1 MIVMGF
7 ISQPPLRRRQSTATS
22 TCGAHGAVR
31 RARPTLTLAGP
42 VAHHG
47 QRPFAKGG
55 GRRMRRLI
63 KIYDTTLRDGTQ
75 GEGVSFSMEDKVRL
89 ATRMDAI
96 GIHYIEGGWP
106 GSNPKDL
113 RFFRRMQDVSL
124 KHARLAAFS
133 MTRRAGGSTASD
145 ANMQAILDAGAPVAT
160 IVGKAW
166 DFHVTQALGTTLEEN
181 LSMVHDTIAYLRP
194 KMDEVLFDAE
204 HFFDGFRANREYAL
218 ATLRAAERA
227 GAHWLV
233 LCDTNGGTLP
243 GDLVEILR
251 VVKGAVTTPLGIHVH
266 NDAECAVANS
276 LAAAAEGVGQIQ
288 GTING
293 FGERCG
299 NANLVSIIPS
309 LVLKMGIDCIPEA
322 HLRELR
328 DMSRFVAELANRK
341 PWDAQPYVGDS
352 AFAHKGGMHVS
363 AVLKH
368 PETYEHIDPAAVGN
382 HRRVL
387 VSELAGKSNIVW
399 KAREFGINI
408 DQDTPDSRRILDRL
422 KQLEDEGFQFEGA
435 EASFEL
441 LMERALGRHRPYFE
455 LDAYRVIVEEQ
466 SGDDEPVAEAT
477 VRVKVKGI
485 LEHTA
490 AAGNGPVNALD
501 HALRKALE
509 QFYPN
514 LKEMRLLDYK
524 VRILDESKGT
534 AAKTR
539 VLITSGDMRETWGTV
554 GVADNIIEAS
564 WLALVDSVEYKLRA
578 DSRQGQ
584 A

>member
-1 MIVMGF
+1 
-7 ISQPPLRRRQSTATS
+7 
-22 TCGAHGAVR
+22 
-31 RARPTLTLAGP
+31 
-42 VAHHG
+42 
-47 QRPFAKGG
+47 
-55 GRRMRRLI
+55 MRRLI

-89 ATRMDAI
+89 ATRLDAI

-113 RFFRRMQDVSL
+113 RFFARMQDVTL
-124 KHARLAAFS
+124 KHAKLAAFS
-133 MTRRAGGSTASD
+133 MTRRAGGTAESD
-145 ANMQAILDAGAPVAT
+145 ANMQALITAGAPVAT

-181 LSMVHDTIAYLRP
+181 LAMVGDTIAFLRP

-204 HFFDGFRANREYAL
+204 HFFDGFRANRDYAL
-218 ATLRAAERA
+218 ATLRAAESA

-243 GDLVEILR
+243 PDLVEILR
-251 VVKGAVTTPLGIHVH
+251 VVKAAVKTPLGIHVH

-276 LAAAAEGVGQIQ
+276 LAAVAEGVGQVQ
-288 GTING
+288 GTVNG

-309 LVLKMGIDCIPEA
+309 LVLKMGIDCIPDA

-328 DMSRFVAELANRK
+328 DVSRFVSELANRK

-368 PETYEHIDPAAVGN
+368 PETYEHINPELVGN

-399 KAREFGINI
+399 KAREFGIDI
-408 DQDTPDSRRILDRL
+408 DRDTPDSRRILERL

-539 VLITSGDMRETWGTV
+539 VLITSGDTRETWGTV

-578 DSRQGQ
+578 DDRRGQ

>member
-1 MIVMGF
+1 M
-7 ISQPPLRRRQSTATS
+7 P
-22 TCGAHGAVR
+22 
-31 RARPTLTLAGP
+31 
-42 VAHHG
+42 
-47 QRPFAKGG
+47 
-55 GRRMRRLI
+55 RLI
-63 KIYDTTLRDGTQ
+63 RIYDTTLRDGTQ

-89 ATRMDAI
+89 AQRFDAV
-96 GIHYIEGGWP
+96 GLHYIEGGWP

-113 RFFRRMQDVSL
+113 RFFRRMQDVGL
-124 KHARLAAFS
+124 KHAKLAAFS
-133 MTRRAGGSTASD
+133 MTRRAGGTAESD
-145 ANMQAILDAGAPVAT
+145 PNMRALVDAGAPVGT

-166 DFHVTQALGTTLEEN
+166 DFHVTHALETTVEEN
-181 LSMVHDTIAYLRP
+181 LAMITDTIAYLRP
-194 KMDEVLFDAE
+194 KMEEVLFDAE
-204 HFFDGFRANREYAL
+204 HFFDGFRANRAYAL
-218 ATLRAAERA
+218 ATLKAAEAA

-243 GDLVEILR
+243 TELVEIVR
-251 VVKGAVTTPLGIHVH
+251 EVRKHVRTPLGIHVH

-276 LAAAAEGVGQIQ
+276 LAAVAEGVDQVQ

-299 NANLVSIIPS
+299 NANLVSIIPN
-309 LVLKMGIDCIPEA
+309 LMLKMKLDCIPEA
-322 HLRELR
+322 SLRELR
-328 DMSRFVAELANRK
+328 DLSRFVSELANRK

-368 PETYEHIDPAAVGN
+368 PETYEHVDPRAVGN

-387 VSELAGKSNIVW
+387 VSELSGQSNIVW
-399 KAREFGINI
+399 KAREYGI
-408 DQDTPDSRRILDRL
+408 DLDRGTPESRRILEEL
-422 KQLEDEGFQFEGA
+422 KALEDQGFQFEGA

-441 LMERALGRHRPYFE
+441 LMERALGRHTPYFE
-455 LDAYRVIVEEQ
+455 LEAYRVIVEEQ
-466 SGDDEPVAEAT
+466 DASGEPVAEAT
-477 VRVKVKGI
+477 VRVRVKGI

-490 AAGNGPVNALD
+490 ATGNGPVNALD

-509 QFYPN
+509 EFYPN
-514 LKEMRLLDYK
+514 LKTMRLLDYK

-539 VLITSGDMRETWGTV
+539 VLITSGDGEDTWGTV

-564 WLALVDSVEYKLRA
+564 WHALVDSIEYKLRRDQRRSA
-578 DSRQGQ
+578 
-584 A
+584 

>member
-1 MIVMGF
+1 
-7 ISQPPLRRRQSTATS
+7 
-22 TCGAHGAVR
+22 
-31 RARPTLTLAGP
+31 
-42 VAHHG
+42 
-47 QRPFAKGG
+47 
-55 GRRMRRLI
+55 MRRFI
-63 KIYDTTLRDGTQ
+63 RIYDTTLRDGTQ

-89 ATRMDAI
+89 ASRLDAF

-113 RFFRRMQDVSL
+113 RFFRRMQDVTL
-124 KHARLAAFS
+124 KHAKLAAFS
-133 MTRRAGGSTASD
+133 MTRRAGGATESD
-145 ANMQAILDAGAPVAT
+145 PNMQAIIDSGAPVAT

-166 DFHVTQALGTTLEEN
+166 DFHVTAALGTTRDEN
-181 LSMVHDTIAYLRP
+181 VAMIRDSIAYLRP

-218 ATLRAAERA
+218 ATLQAAAEA

-243 GDLVEILR
+243 PDLVAIIRE
-251 VVKGAVTTPLGIHVH
+251 VKRHVKTPLGIHVH
-266 NDAECAVANS
+266 NDAECAVANT
-276 LAAAAEGVGQIQ
+276 LAAVMEGVDQVQ

-299 NANLVSIIPS
+299 NANLVSIIPT
-309 LVLKMGIDCIPEA
+309 LALKLGLDCVPTT

-328 DMSRFVAELANRK
+328 DLSRFVSELANRK
-341 PWDAQPYVGDS
+341 PWSSQPYVGDS

-363 AVLKH
+363 AVQKH
-368 PETYEHIDPAAVGN
+368 PETYEHIEPERVGN

-387 VSELAGKSNIVW
+387 VSELAGKSNILW
-399 KAREFGINI
+399 KAREYGI
-408 DQDTPDSRRILDRL
+408 DLDHDTPDSRRILDRL
-422 KQLEDEGFQFEGA
+422 KALEDEGFQFEGA

-441 LMERALGRHRPYFE
+441 LMERALGRHKPWFE

-466 SGDDEPVAEAT
+466 TAAGEPVAEAT

-509 QFYPN
+509 EFYPN
-514 LKEMRLLDYK
+514 LREMKLLDYK

-539 VLITSGDMRETWGTV
+539 VLITSGDGRETWGTV

-564 WLALVDSVEYKLRA
+564 WQALVDSVEYKLRA
-578 DSRQGQ
+578 DERRPV
-584 A
+584 

>member
-1 MIVMGF
+1 
-7 ISQPPLRRRQSTATS
+7 
-22 TCGAHGAVR
+22 
-31 RARPTLTLAGP
+31 
-42 VAHHG
+42 
-47 QRPFAKGG
+47 
-55 GRRMRRLI
+55 MRRSV

-89 ATRMDAI
+89 ASRLDAF

-133 MTRRAGGSTASD
+133 MTRRAGGVADSD
-145 ANMQAILDAGAPVAT
+145 PNMLAIIESGAPVAT
-160 IVGKAW
+160 IVGKSW
-166 DFHVTQALGTTLEEN
+166 DFHVTGALETTLAEN
-181 LSMVHDTIAYLRP
+181 LAMIHDSIAWLRP
-194 KMDEVLFDAE
+194 RTEEVLFDAE

-218 ATLRAAERA
+218 ATLKAAEA
-227 GAHWLV
+227 GGAHWLV

-243 GDLVEILR
+243 AELVG
-251 VVKGAVTTPLGIHVH
+251 VVQAVRRAVKTPLGIHVH

-276 LAAAAEGVGQIQ
+276 LAAVLEGVDQVQ
-288 GTING
+288 GTVNG

-299 NANLVSIIPS
+299 NANLVSVIPA
-309 LVLKMGIDCIPEA
+309 LVLKLGIECIPAA

-328 DMSRFVAELANRK
+328 DLARFVSELANRT
-341 PWDAQPYVGDS
+341 PWSAQPYVGDS

-363 AVLKH
+363 AVQKH
-368 PETYEHIDPAAVGN
+368 PETYEHIDPETVGN

-387 VSELAGKSNIVW
+387 VSELAGKSNVLW
-399 KAREFGINI
+399 KAREYGI
-408 DQDTPDSRRILDRL
+408 DLDRDTPDSRRILDRL
-422 KQLEDEGFQFEGA
+422 KALEDEGFQFEGA

-441 LMERALGRHRPYFE
+441 LMERALGRHKPYFE
-455 LDAYRVIVEEQ
+455 LEAYRVIVEEQ
-466 SGDDEPVAEAT
+466 SAAEEPVAEAT
-477 VRVKVKGI
+477 VRVRVKGI

-490 AAGNGPVNALD
+490 ASGNGPVNALD

-509 QFYPN
+509 EFYPGLRE
-514 LKEMRLLDYK
+514 LKLLDYK

-539 VLITSGDMRETWGTV
+539 VLITSGDGRETWGTV

-564 WLALVDSVEYKLRA
+564 WQALVDSVEFKLRA
-578 DSRQGQ
+578 DERPHR

>member
-1 MIVMGF
+1 M
-7 ISQPPLRRRQSTATS
+7 RRQ
-22 TCGAHGAVR
+22 
-31 RARPTLTLAGP
+31 
-42 VAHHG
+42 
-47 QRPFAKGG
+47 
-55 GRRMRRLI
+55 I

-89 ATRMDAI
+89 ATRLDAL
-96 GIHYIEGGWP
+96 GVHYIEGGWP

-113 RFFRRMQDVSL
+113 RFFRRMQDVSF
-124 KHARLAAFS
+124 KHAKLAAFS
-133 MTRRAGGSTASD
+133 MTRRAGGVAASD
-145 ANMQAILDAGAPVAT
+145 ANMQALLEAGTPVAT
-160 IVGKAW
+160 IVGKSW
-166 DFHVTQALGTTLEEN
+166 DFHVTDALATSLPEN
-181 LSMVHDTIAYLRP
+181 LAMIEDTIAFLRP
-194 KMDEVLFDAE
+194 RMEEVLFDAE

-218 ATLRAAERA
+218 QTLKAAERA

-243 GDLVEILR
+243 AELVAILR
-251 VVKGAVTTPLGIHVH
+251 EVKKHVTTPLGIHVH

-276 LAAAAEGVGQIQ
+276 LAAVMEGVDQVQ
-288 GTING
+288 GTMNG

-299 NANLVSIIPS
+299 NANLVSIIPT
-309 LVLKMGIDCIPEA
+309 LALKLGFECIPTPY
-322 HLRELR
+322 LRELR
-328 DMSRFVAELANRK
+328 DLSRFVSELANRT
-341 PWDAQPYVGDS
+341 PWSSQPYVGDS

-363 AVLKH
+363 AVQKH
-368 PETYEHIDPAAVGN
+368 PDTYEHVDPASIGN

-387 VSELAGKSNIVW
+387 VSELSGKSNILW
-399 KAREFGINI
+399 KAREYGI
-408 DQDTPDSRRILDRL
+408 DLDRDTPDSRRILDRL
-422 KQLEDEGFQFEGA
+422 KTLEDEGFQFEGA

-441 LMERALGRHRPYFE
+441 LMERALGRHRPCFE

-466 SGDDEPVAEAT
+466 SAAGEPVAEAT
-477 VRVKVKGI
+477 VRVRVKGM

-509 QFYPN
+509 EFYPN

>member
-1 MIVMGF
+1 
-7 ISQPPLRRRQSTATS
+7 
-22 TCGAHGAVR
+22 
-31 RARPTLTLAGP
+31 
-42 VAHHG
+42 
-47 QRPFAKGG
+47 
-55 GRRMRRLI
+55 MRRLI

-89 ATRMDAI
+89 ASRLDAL

-113 RFFRRMQDVSL
+113 RFFRRMQDVTL
-124 KHARLAAFS
+124 KHAKLAAFS
-133 MTRRAGGSTASD
+133 MTRRAGGAADSD
-145 ANMQAILDAGAPVAT
+145 ANMRALLDAGAPVAT
-160 IVGKAW
+160 IVGKSW
-166 DFHVTQALGTTLEEN
+166 DFHVTEALGTTLPEN
-181 LSMVHDTIAYLRP
+181 LAMIGDTIAFLRP
-194 KMDEVLFDAE
+194 RMDEVIFDAE
-204 HFFDGFRANREYAL
+204 HFFDGFRANPDYAV
-218 ATLRAAERA
+218 ATLMAAEAA

-243 GDLVEILR
+243 AELVATIQA
-251 VVKGAVTTPLGIHVH
+251 VKKHVRAPLGIHVH

-276 LAAAAEGVGQIQ
+276 LAAVGEGINQVQ
-288 GTING
+288 GTFNG

-309 LVLKMGIDCIPEA
+309 LVLKLGLDCIPEPS
-322 HLRELR
+322 LRELR
-328 DMSRFVAELANRK
+328 DVSRFVSELANRK
-341 PWDAQPYVGDS
+341 PWSSQPYVGDS

-363 AVLKH
+363 AVQKH
-368 PETYEHIDPAAVGN
+368 PETYEHINPEAVGN

-387 VSELAGKSNIVW
+387 VSELAGKSNILW
-399 KAREFGINI
+399 KAREYGIDI
-408 DQDTPDSRRILDRL
+408 DQDTPDSRRILEQV
-422 KQLEDEGFQFEGA
+422 KALEDQGFQFEGA

-455 LDAYRVIVEEQ
+455 LEAYRVIVEEQ
-466 SGDDEPVAEAT
+466 NADQEPVAEAT
-477 VRVKVKGI
+477 VRVRVKGI

-490 AAGNGPVNALD
+490 ASGNGPVNALD

-509 QFYPN
+509 EFYPS
-514 LKEMRLLDYK
+514 LKAMKLLDYK

-539 VLITSGDMRETWGTV
+539 VLITSGDGEETWGTV

-564 WLALVDSVEYKLRA
+564 WEALVDSIEYKLRR
-578 DSRQGQ
+578 DERRGRR
-584 A
+584 

>member
-1 MIVMGF
+1 MSRVI
-7 ISQPPLRRRQSTATS
+7 T
-22 TCGAHGAVR
+22 
-31 RARPTLTLAGP
+31 
-42 VAHHG
+42 
-47 QRPFAKGG
+47 
-55 GRRMRRLI
+55 
-63 KIYDTTLRDGTQ
+63 IYDTTLRDGTQ

-89 ATRMDAI
+89 ASRLDAF

-113 RFFRRMQDVSL
+113 RFFRRMQDVTL
-124 KHARLAAFS
+124 KQARLAAFS
-133 MTRRAGGSTASD
+133 MTRRAGGATETD
-145 ANMQAILDAGAPVAT
+145 PNMEAILAAGAPVAT

-166 DFHVTQALGTTLEEN
+166 DFHVTEALGTTRDEN
-181 LSMVHDTIAYLRP
+181 VAMIRDSIAYLRP
-194 KMDEVLFDAE
+194 KLEEVLFDAE

-218 ATLRAAERA
+218 ATLRAAAEA
-227 GAHWLV
+227 GARWLV

-243 GDLVEILR
+243 QDLV
-251 VVKGAVTTPLGIHVH
+251 AVIREVRRHLTTPLGIHVH

-276 LAAAAEGVGQIQ
+276 LAAVMEGVDHVQ

-299 NANLVSIIPS
+299 NANLVSIIPT
-309 LVLKMGIDCIPEA
+309 LVLKLGLECVPTA
-322 HLRELR
+322 HLRDLR
-328 DMSRFVAELANRK
+328 DLSRFVSELANRT
-341 PWDAQPYVGDS
+341 PWSSQPYVGDS

-363 AVLKH
+363 AVQKH
-368 PETYEHIDPAAVGN
+368 PQTYEHVDPERVGN

-387 VSELAGKSNIVW
+387 VSELAGKSNILW
-399 KAREFGINI
+399 KAREFGI
-408 DQDTPDSRRILDRL
+408 DLDRDTPDSRRILDRL
-422 KQLEDEGFQFEGA
+422 KALEDEGFQFEGA

-441 LMERALGRHRPYFE
+441 LMERALGRHTPYFE

-466 SGDDEPVAEAT
+466 STAEEAVAEAT
-477 VRVKVKGI
+477 VRVRVKGM

-501 HALRKALE
+501 HALRKALQE
-509 QFYPN
+509 FYPSLVQ
-514 LKEMRLLDYK
+514 LKLLDYK

-539 VLITSGDMRETWGTV
+539 VLITSGDGTDTWGTV

-564 WLALVDSVEYKLRA
+564 WQALVDSVEYKLRA
-578 DSRQGQ
+578 DERRTR

>member
-1 MIVMGF
+1 MG
-7 ISQPPLRRRQSTATS
+7 
-22 TCGAHGAVR
+22 
-31 RARPTLTLAGP
+31 
-42 VAHHG
+42 
-47 QRPFAKGG
+47 
-55 GRRMRRLI
+55 RLI
-63 KIYDTTLRDGTQ
+63 RIYDTTLRDGTQ

-89 ATRMDAI
+89 ATRFDAF

-113 RFFRRMQDVSL
+113 RFFRRMQDVPL

-133 MTRRAGGSTASD
+133 MTRRAGGTAQGD
-145 ANMQAILDAGAPVAT
+145 PNMQALLEAGAPVAT
-160 IVGKAW
+160 IVGKSW
-166 DFHVTQALGTTLEEN
+166 DFHVTHALETTPEEN
-181 LSMVHDTIAYLRP
+181 LAMIADTVAYLRP
-194 KMDEVLFDAE
+194 RVEEVIYDAE

-218 ATLRAAERA
+218 QTLKAAEAA

-243 GDLVEILR
+243 PDLVAIIREVR
-251 VVKGAVTTPLGIHVH
+251 RHVRTPLGIHVH

-276 LAAAAEGVGQIQ
+276 LAAVLEGVDQVQ
-288 GTING
+288 GTVNG

-299 NANLVSIIPS
+299 NANLVSIIPN
-309 LVLKMGIDCIPEA
+309 LVLKLGLPCVPA
-322 HLRELR
+322 SQLRELR
-328 DMSRFVAELANRK
+328 DLSRFVAELANRK
-341 PWDAQPYVGDS
+341 PWSAQPYVGDS

-368 PETYEHIDPAAVGN
+368 PETYEHVDPASVGN

-387 VSELAGKSNIVW
+387 VSELAGKSNILW
-399 KAREFGINI
+399 KAREYGI
-408 DQDTPDSRRILDRL
+408 DLDRTTPDSRHILDRL
-422 KQLEDEGFQFEGA
+422 KALEDEGFQFEGA

-455 LDAYRVIVEEQ
+455 LLAYRVIVEEQ
-466 SGDDEPVAEAT
+466 GGDGEPVAEAT
-477 VRVKVKGI
+477 VRLRVKGI
-485 LEHTA
+485 MEHTA
-490 AAGNGPVNALD
+490 ASGNGPVNALD

-509 QFYPN
+509 EFYPG
-514 LKEMRLLDYK
+514 LRTLRLLDYK

-539 VLITSGDMRETWGTV
+539 VLITSGDGEETWGTV

-564 WLALVDSVEYKLRA
+564 WQALVDSIEYKLRRDERRA
-578 DSRQGQ
+578 
-584 A
+584 